1 MRSKVVG
8 QIILMLLTF
17 IWGTTFPV
25 MKIIVE
31 NIGFAYYISLRFTIA
46 SIILAPYIF
55 LKYKSRILFKEMFPG
70 IILGMLFLGG
80 ISFQGLGIE
89 YTSASNAA
97 FITGLSVV
105 FVYVIEVAIG
115 KERISIQLLLA
126 IILSMIGLYLL
137 SFKDMFTPYLGDL
150 IVLVGS
156 FFWAIQI
163 ISVGRYSKNFNL
175 IHLLFFEIS
184 STALGSLLI
193 LPFVKTP
200 SLNST
205 LNMIPYI
212 LYLSIFCTIFTNMLQ
227 LYGQKLVSNVEAA
240 IIYLMEPVFAYLIS
254 FIMLGEQ
261 LSMRQFFGAFFI
273 MLAMMLSSY
282 KD

>member
-1 MRSKVVG
+1 MKSKFVG
-8 QIILMLLTF
+8 QAILILLTF

-31 NIGFAYYISLRFTIA
+31 NIGFAYYVFLRFSIA

-55 LKYKSRILFKEMFPG
+55 LRYKAKILFKDMFPG
-70 IILGMLFLGG
+70 IVLGILFLGG

-105 FVYVIEVAIG
+105 FVYLIEVAIG
-115 KERISIQLLLA
+115 GEKVSIQLLLA
-126 IILSMIGLYLL
+126 VILSIIGLYLL
-137 SFKDMFTPYLGDL
+137 SFKDMFTPCIGDL
-150 IVLVGS
+150 IVLIGS
-156 FFWAIQI
+156 FFWAFQI
-163 ISVGRYSKNFNL
+163 ISVGRYSKKFDL
-175 IHLLFFEIS
+175 SRLLFFEIS
-184 STALGSLLI
+184 STALGSILLLSFI
-193 LPFVKTP
+193 KMP
-200 SLNST
+200 SLNNI
-205 LNMIPYI
+205 LDMIPYI

-240 IIYLMEPVFAYLIS
+240 IIYLMEPVFAYMLS

-261 LSMRQFFGAFFI
+261 LSIRQFFGAFFI
-273 MLAMMLSSY
+273 MLAMILSSY

>member
-1 MRSKVVG
+1 MKSKFVG
-8 QIILMLLTF
+8 QAILILLTF

-31 NIGFAYYISLRFTIA
+31 NIGFAYYVFLRFSIA

-55 LKYKSRILFKEMFPG
+55 LRYKAKILFKDMFPG
-70 IILGMLFLGG
+70 IVLGILFLGG

-105 FVYVIEVAIG
+105 FVYLIEVAIG
-115 KERISIQLLLA
+115 REKVSIQLLLA
-126 IILSMIGLYLL
+126 IILSIIGLYLL
-137 SFKDMFTPYLGDL
+137 SFKDMFTPCIGDL
-150 IVLVGS
+150 IVLIGS
-156 FFWAIQI
+156 FFWAFQI
-163 ISVGRYSKNFNL
+163 ISVGRYSKKFDL
-175 IHLLFFEIS
+175 SRLLFFEIS
-184 STALGSLLI
+184 STALGSILLLSFI
-193 LPFVKTP
+193 KMP
-200 SLNST
+200 SLNNI
-205 LNMIPYI
+205 LDMIPYI

-240 IIYLMEPVFAYLIS
+240 IIYLMEPVFAYILS

-261 LSMRQFFGAFFI
+261 LSIRQFFGAFFI
-273 MLAMMLSSY
+273 MLAMILSSY

>member
-1 MRSKVVG
+1 MKSKFVG
-8 QIILMLLTF
+8 QAILILLTF

-31 NIGFAYYISLRFTIA
+31 NIGFAYYVFLRFSIA

-55 LKYKSRILFKEMFPG
+55 LRYKVKILFKDTFPG
-70 IILGMLFLGG
+70 IVLGILFLGG

-105 FVYVIEVAIG
+105 FVYLIEVAIG
-115 KERISIQLLLA
+115 GEKVSIQLLLA
-126 IILSMIGLYLL
+126 IILSIIGLYLL
-137 SFKDMFTPYLGDL
+137 SFKDMFTPCIGDL
-150 IVLVGS
+150 IVLIGS
-156 FFWAIQI
+156 FFWAFQI
-163 ISVGRYSKNFNL
+163 ISVGRYSKKFDL
-175 IHLLFFEIS
+175 SRLLFFEIS
-184 STALGSLLI
+184 STALGSISLLSFI
-193 LPFVKTP
+193 KTP
-200 SLNST
+200 SLNNI
-205 LNMIPYI
+205 LDMIPYI
-212 LYLSIFCTIFTNMLQ
+212 LYLSIFCTIFTNMFQ

-240 IIYLMEPVFAYLIS
+240 IIYLMEPVFAYMLS

-261 LSMRQFFGAFFI
+261 LSIRQFFGAFFI
-273 MLAMMLSSY
+273 MLAMILSSY

>member
-1 MRSKVVG
+1 MKSKFVG
-8 QIILMLLTF
+8 QAILILLTF

-31 NIGFAYYISLRFTIA
+31 NIGFAYYVFLRFSIA

-55 LKYKSRILFKEMFPG
+55 LRYKAKILFKDMFPG
-70 IILGMLFLGG
+70 IVLGILFLGG

-105 FVYVIEVAIG
+105 FVYLIEVAIG
-115 KERISIQLLLA
+115 GEKVSIQLLLA
-126 IILSMIGLYLL
+126 IILSIIGLYLL
-137 SFKDMFTPYLGDL
+137 SFKDMFTPCIGDL
-150 IVLVGS
+150 IVLIGS
-156 FFWAIQI
+156 FFWAFQI
-163 ISVGRYSKNFNL
+163 ISVGRYSKKFDL
-175 IHLLFFEIS
+175 SRLLFFEIS
-184 STALGSLLI
+184 STALGSILLLSFI
-193 LPFVKTP
+193 KMP
-200 SLNST
+200 SLNNI
-205 LNMIPYI
+205 LDMIPYI

-240 IIYLMEPVFAYLIS
+240 IIYLMEPVFAYMLS

-261 LSMRQFFGAFFI
+261 LSIRQFFGAFFI
-273 MLAMMLSSY
+273 MLAMILSSY

>member
-1 MRSKVVG
+1 MKSKFVG
-8 QIILMLLTF
+8 QAILILLTF

-31 NIGFAYYISLRFTIA
+31 NIGFAYYVFLRFSIA

-55 LKYKSRILFKEMFPG
+55 LRYKAKILFKDMFPG
-70 IILGMLFLGG
+70 IVLGILFLGG

-105 FVYVIEVAIG
+105 FVYLIEVAIG
-115 KERISIQLLLA
+115 GEKVSIQLLLA
-126 IILSMIGLYLL
+126 IILSIIGLYLL
-137 SFKDMFTPYLGDL
+137 SFKDMFTPCIGDL
-150 IVLVGS
+150 IVLIGS
-156 FFWAIQI
+156 FFWAFQI
-163 ISVGRYSKNFNL
+163 ISVGRYSKKFDL
-175 IHLLFFEIS
+175 SRLLFFEIS
-184 STALGSLLI
+184 STALGSILLLSFI
-193 LPFVKTP
+193 KMP
-200 SLNST
+200 SLNNI
-205 LNMIPYI
+205 LDMIPYI

-240 IIYLMEPVFAYLIS
+240 IIYLMEPVFAYILS

-261 LSMRQFFGAFFI
+261 LSIRQFFGAFFI
-273 MLAMMLSSY
+273 MLAMILSSY

>member
-1 MRSKVVG
+1 MKSKFVG
-8 QIILMLLTF
+8 QAILILLTF

-31 NIGFAYYISLRFTIA
+31 NIGFAYYVFLRFSIA

-55 LKYKSRILFKEMFPG
+55 LRYKAKILFKDTFPG
-70 IILGMLFLGG
+70 IVLGILFLGG

-105 FVYVIEVAIG
+105 FVYLIEVAIG
-115 KERISIQLLLA
+115 GEKVSIQLLLA
-126 IILSMIGLYLL
+126 IILSIIGLYLL
-137 SFKDMFTPYLGDL
+137 SFKDMFTPCIGDL
-150 IVLVGS
+150 IVLIGS
-156 FFWAIQI
+156 FFWAFQI
-163 ISVGRYSKNFNL
+163 ISVGRYSKKFDL
-175 IHLLFFEIS
+175 SRLLFFEIS
-184 STALGSLLI
+184 STAFGSISLLSFI
-193 LPFVKTP
+193 KMP
-200 SLNST
+200 SLNNI
-205 LNMIPYI
+205 LDMIPYI

-240 IIYLMEPVFAYLIS
+240 IIYLMEPVFAYMLS

-261 LSMRQFFGAFFI
+261 LSIRQFFGAFFI
-273 MLAMMLSSY
+273 MLAMILSSY

>member
-1 MRSKVVG
+1 MKSKFVG
-8 QIILMLLTF
+8 QAILILLTF

-31 NIGFAYYISLRFTIA
+31 NIGFAYYVFLRFSIA

-55 LKYKSRILFKEMFPG
+55 LRYKAKILFKDMFPG
-70 IILGMLFLGG
+70 IVLGILFLGG

-105 FVYVIEVAIG
+105 FVYLIEVAIG
-115 KERISIQLLLA
+115 REKVSIQLLLA
-126 IILSMIGLYLL
+126 IILSIIGLYLL
-137 SFKDMFTPYLGDL
+137 SFKDMFTPCIGDL
-150 IVLVGS
+150 IVLIGS
-156 FFWAIQI
+156 FFWAFQI
-163 ISVGRYSKNFNL
+163 ISVGRYSKKFDL
-175 IHLLFFEIS
+175 SRLLFFEIS
-184 STALGSLLI
+184 STALGSILLLSFI
-193 LPFVKTP
+193 KMP
-200 SLNST
+200 SLNNI
-205 LNMIPYI
+205 LDMIPYI

-240 IIYLMEPVFAYLIS
+240 IIYLMEPVFAYMLS

-261 LSMRQFFGAFFI
+261 LSIRQFFGAFFI
-273 MLAMMLSSY
+273 MLAMILSSY

>member
-1 MRSKVVG
+1 MKSKFVG
-8 QIILMLLTF
+8 QAILILLTF

-31 NIGFAYYISLRFTIA
+31 NIGFAYYVFLRFSIA

-55 LKYKSRILFKEMFPG
+55 LRYKAKILFKDMFPG
-70 IILGMLFLGG
+70 IVLGILFLGG

-105 FVYVIEVAIG
+105 FVYLIEVAIG
-115 KERISIQLLLA
+115 GEKVSIQLLLA
-126 IILSMIGLYLL
+126 VILSIIGLYLL
-137 SFKDMFTPYLGDL
+137 SFKDMFTPCIGDL
-150 IVLVGS
+150 IVLIGS
-156 FFWAIQI
+156 FFWAFQI
-163 ISVGRYSKNFNL
+163 ISVGRYSKKFDL
-175 IHLLFFEIS
+175 SRLLFFEIS
-184 STALGSLLI
+184 STALGSILLLSFI
-193 LPFVKTP
+193 KMP
-200 SLNST
+200 SLNNI
-205 LNMIPYI
+205 LDMIPYI

-227 LYGQKLVSNVEAA
+227 LYGQKLVSNVKAA
-240 IIYLMEPVFAYLIS
+240 IIYLMEPVFAYMLS

-261 LSMRQFFGAFFI
+261 LSIRQFFGAFFI
-273 MLAMMLSSY
+273 MLAMILSSY